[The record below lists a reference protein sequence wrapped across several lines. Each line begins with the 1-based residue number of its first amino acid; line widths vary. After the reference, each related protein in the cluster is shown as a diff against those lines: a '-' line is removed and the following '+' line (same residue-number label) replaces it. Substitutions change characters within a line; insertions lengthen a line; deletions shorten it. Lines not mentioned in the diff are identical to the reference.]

1 MDGAAAADGETAEG
15 MLDESGKSE
24 ASVALEVAE
33 PTENDEAEDDPEPAE
48 DVSELPAGAKE
59 EQDGTEETCLA
70 RSNVCIYRSISH
82 DKQTNFF

>member
-15 MLDESGKSE
+15 TLDESGESE

-59 EQDGTEETCLA
+59 EETCLE
-70 RSNVCIYRSISH
+70 RSNFCIYRSISH

>member
-15 MLDESGKSE
+15 TLDESGESE

-48 DVSELPAGAKE
+48 DVSEP
-59 EQDGTEETCLA
+59 
-70 RSNVCIYRSISH
+70 S
-82 DKQTNFF
+82 

>member
-15 MLDESGKSE
+15 TLDESGESE

-33 PTENDEAEDDPEPAE
+33 PTENDEAE

-70 RSNVCIYRSISH
+70 RSNC
-82 DKQTNFF
+82 